1 MNNKGISTLIVIGIM
16 IIIGLICF
24 VKTLHVNDVQNL
36 QVIQSIDGDISVRRA
51 GGWYAMICPRI
62 WTYPKASVEICNEKD
77 KDVITMQFNNKSTA
91 TLQCQ
96 IGYRID
102 GTNDDLIVKLHQ
114 QVEGDDNKLWLKV
127 RTSLQTIAQ
136 CVASQYS
143 PSESV
148 EKFPEFAKK
157 IHDGIIHEPSL
168 LSEGIDVVSF
178 TCAGLPKYD
187 DQTTKQFAN
196 QREAD
201 LQKRLAE
208 AEKIKLEAEK
218 LKVEAEFQR
227 QIAQQKGEAEAQMA
241 RDVQSKER
249 EKKMAEIEAS
259 KTVEVAKLEKER
271 AVIEVERQKE
281 VARVEAEKLLAVAEV
296 QKKTEAENLEA
307 IRLQAEQK
315 IASAEAKKKEI
326 ELSGAITEQ
335 ERIRLEIEKETK
347 IGVAQAYAQGIA
359 GAKLPQMWVAG
370 GSNDGSGSANP
381 LQMLIQTI
389 TLEKFNSTIQPA
401 NN

>member
-1 MNNKGISTLIVIGIM
+1 MKPTTIITTVIMAIIGI
-16 IIIGLICF
+16 ICF

-36 QVIQSIDGDISVRRA
+36 QVIQSIDGDITIRRE
-51 GGWYAMICPRI
+51 GGWYTMICPRI
-62 WTYPKASVEICNEKD
+62 WEYPKASVEICNEKD

-157 IHDGIIHEPSL
+157 IHDGIVHEPSL

-218 LKVEAEFQR
+218 LKVEANYQM

-259 KTVEVAKLEKER
+259 KAVEVAKLEKER

-281 VARVEAEKLLAVAEV
+281 VARVEAEKMFTVAEV
-296 QKKTEAENLEA
+296 QKKTEAENLAA
-307 IRLQAEQK
+307 IKLRAEQQIEQAK
-315 IASAEAKKKEI
+315 AKKQSI
-326 ELSGAITEQ
+326 ELSGAITEVQ
-335 ERIRLEIEKETK
+335 QAELDLQRDIAKYKWESISKA
-347 IGVAQAYAQGIA
+347 ISGV
-359 GAKLPQMWVAG
+359 KLPQMMNI
-370 GSNDGSGSANP
+370 GSSGANGNSNGMNA
-381 LQMLIQTI
+381 LDQFIQLLTI
-389 TLEKFNSTIQPA
+389 EKLEKTTPSKTK
-401 NN
+401 